1 MTVLHRI
8 DETRIP
14 ELVEL
19 YRATWW
25 AADRDSDA
33 TRTLVA
39 NSDLVVALVDDDAD
53 RLVAFARVLTD
64 FRAFAMIFD
73 VIVSPEVR
81 GTGVGRELMDAVL
94 ARPELRDVTS
104 IELVCQPD
112 LAAFYEQFGFSRDV
126 GTSLLMR
133 RTADPR
139 LRSAG

>member
-19 YRATWW
+19 YRSTWW

-39 NSDLVVALVDDDAD
+39 NSDLVVALVDEDAG

-139 LRSAG
+139 LRSTE